1 MHVDTTQKT
10 THDMTELPA
19 ALANALLPE
28 TEWAFMSSDV
38 YRRRAT
44 PRAVVQP
51 RDVEE
56 LRAIVMAAA
65 EAGLSIHVRGGGLS
79 YTDAYLPTSSNSIV
93 IDTRRLDRIIEINE
107 KDMLVTVEPGVTWS
121 HLHKVLS
128 ERGLKV
134 PFVGTFSGLLASV
147 GGTISQNANGHGSNA
162 NGISPDSVVGLD
174 ILTPSGEI
182 IRTGRTGGPQV
193 SGRFR
198 NYGPDLAGLFIGDCG
213 ALGIKIAITLR
224 LLRLR
229 PAHETA
235 SFAFP
240 DFASLHACMSRIAGM
255 KIEEKSF
262 GLDLTLSQGQIAKQD
277 TGSMLSV
284 AKGVWRSS
292 PSVLTGL
299 RSLARMAIAG
309 RRVLAAAPYAAHY
322 IVDGYSTIEARAKLD
337 AIRKIAL
344 EYGREIANS
353 VPTVVRAMPF
363 QPLHNLLGPKG
374 ERWVPLHGLLPHS
387 QVRKF
392 HETLAQYIESKRAE
406 MSEKGVHIGLM
417 FSAIGSGMFLYE
429 PALYWRDAL
438 LEYHHRMMEPEYLAK
453 LPRYPEN
460 PAGAALVEEMRTHII
475 GLMQSHGA
483 AHFQIGKLYPY
494 SIGCDPAALN
504 LLREIKT
511 ILDPHNLLNPGAL
524 GL

>member
-1 MHVDTTQKT
+1 MHAGT
-10 THDMTELPA
+10 THEKTRDMTELPA
-19 ALANALLPE
+19 AVANATLPE
-28 TEWAFMSSDV
+28 ADWDFMASDV
-38 YRRRAT
+38 YRRRAK

-51 RDVEE
+51 KDVEQ
-56 LRAIVMAAA
+56 LRTVVMAAA
-65 EAGLSIHVRGGGLS
+65 QANLSIHVRGGGVS
-79 YTDAYLPTSSNSIV
+79 YTDAYLPTSNDSIV
-93 IDTRRLDRIIEINE
+93 IDTRCLDRIIEINE

-121 HLHKVLS
+121 QLHTALS
-128 ERGLKV
+128 EHGLKV
-134 PFVGTFSGLLASV
+134 PFVGTFSGLFASV

-162 NGISPDSVVGLD
+162 NGISPESVVALD

-182 IRTGRTGGPQV
+182 VRTGKTGCANV

-240 DFASLHACMSRIAGM
+240 DFAAAHACMSRIAGM

-262 GLDLTLSQGQIAKQD
+262 GLDLALSQGQIAKQD

-292 PSVLTGL
+292 PNALTGL
-299 RSLARMAIAG
+299 GSLTRMALAG

-322 IVDGYSTIEARAKLD
+322 IVDGYSAIEARAKLD
-337 AIRKIAL
+337 TIRRVAL

-387 QVRKF
+387 QVLKF
-392 HETLAQYIESKRAE
+392 HKAFTQYVNSKQTE
-406 MSEKGVHIGLM
+406 MSEKGVHIGTM
-417 FSAIGSGMFLYE
+417 FSTIGAGTFLYE

-438 LEYHHRMMEPEYLAK
+438 TEYHHRMMEPDYLAK
-453 LPRYPEN
+453 LPRYAEN
-460 PAGAALVEEMRTHII
+460 PAGAALVEEMRTQII
-475 GLMQSHGA
+475 DLMQAHGA

-494 SIGCDPAALN
+494 FTGCDAGALS
-504 LLREIKT
+504 LLREIKKT
-511 ILDPHNLLNPGAL
+511 LDPRNQLNPGAL